1 MTLYNQRTNLL
12 YTIYMFLEN
21 REMVM
26 LSRNIFYKYIF
37 TFLVFFFFFTF
48 IHLLFKK
55 KRSFFNNTWGFAC
68 LVGCTVLKIFGYLK
82 PKCPT
87 GKLNSQKGPSE
98 NSDYFVRIKKGEW
111 KKIIGISDEFAL
123 TALCMLRASLVAQ
136 TVKNLHATWETQV
149 QSPSWEDPLE
159 KGTQPTPVFL
169 PGESYWWRSL
179 KSSSPWGCK
188 ELDTTEQLTQY
199 PKFYTSGGRGES
211 FSKFMEELEVCR
223 VC

>member
-1 MTLYNQRTNLL
+1 MVELQSTCFKQLYSNSYNDPIQPKDESTVYNIHVFRKQGNGYAFKKYFLQ
-12 YTIYMFLEN
+12 IYFH
-21 REMVM
+21 
-26 LSRNIFYKYIF
+26 IFS
-37 TFLVFFFFFTF
+37 LFFFFTF

-98 NSDYFVRIKKGEW
+98 NSDYSVRIKKGER

-169 PGESYWWRSL
+169 PGESY
-179 KSSSPWGCK
+179 
-188 ELDTTEQLTQY
+188 
-199 PKFYTSGGRGES
+199 
-211 FSKFMEELEVCR
+211 
-223 VC
+223 